1 MSDVVK
7 KRVLLIVAAVGA
19 AIAATV
25 IILLASPTSRDARKT
40 DASSGD
46 KVKLEVRAKPV
57 AEIHM
62 NGRRIGTTPKTIV
75 VARGTTPIQLEA
87 IFTVE
92 KVGLRKPAKKV
103 ETWRQS
109 KQVVPDAEQSV
120 DFRIEEAT
128 KIEEGIEVPEK
139 Q

>member
-25 IILLASPTSRDARKT
+25 IILLVSPSGTGARKMR
-40 DASSGD
+40 GN
-46 KVKLEVRAKPV
+46 VKLEVRAKPV

-62 NGRRIGTTPKTIV
+62 NGRRIGTTPKTVV
-75 VARGTTPIQLEA
+75 VARGTTPIQFEA

-92 KVGLRKPAKKV
+92 KVGIRRPAKKV
-103 ETWRQS
+103 ETWRQT
-109 KQVVPDAEQSV
+109 KQVVPDDEQSV
-120 DFRIEEAT
+120 DFHIDEAT
-128 KIEEGIEVPEK
+128 KIEEGVDVPEGTPTP
-139 Q
+139 